1 MRGRGGGVED
11 VVYENLWGSV
21 EGGIQITLNYQSA
34 EKTNATATP
43 AIRRI
48 TVRDV
53 VLDAKKSFLECD
65 GLDDSPVSG
74 IEFRPLDDSIRDCV
88 ESLISVAG
96 IQPVRR
102 RGADES

>member
-1 MRGRGGGVED
+1 MCASIARLLPELDFAVTAPTDRHPERLQAREAEMR
-11 VVYENLWGSV
+11 
-21 EGGIQITLNYQSA
+21 
-34 EKTNATATP
+34 
-43 AIRRI
+43 AIWAGTEIRNDRI
-48 TVRDV
+48 R
-53 VLDAKKSFLECD
+53 A
-65 GLDDSPVSG
+65 VSG